1 MMNIAP
7 LSIAKQEEADRIVAY
22 LDANLGFVTELLQAD
37 IRLFIRQTDT
47 ANIVLYNYYQS
58 NRDSIYMD
66 AHTIDKTKGKSLDA
80 HKDIFV
86 RKAFEN
92 ARSVIGQYGLVINNR
107 PIQEFAYPIVFPNTD
122 GTKEVVA
129 VIAVERDIYLTRANL
144 GQHWDFIADNLIKS
158 LQERIHSGQM
168 QVRFPLISL
177 GEGVIIIKK
186 PATVFFISP
195 FAVHLLSELGGHH
208 SSQFVGRSLDELF
221 ASSVRKARGK
231 NPRAA
236 ISHIEE
242 ISLSRRT
249 VVLRYIDINPEIS
262 VVLIKDISEI
272 KIKDTLLRE
281 IHHRVKN
288 NIQTVSSLLR
298 MQSRRHPELREA
310 FNEAISRTS
319 SISLVHETLSTSE
332 DIEQVDFGSL
342 AGTIIREVVA
352 SFGLLNLKLNF
363 HCPEKVFISS
373 EKATN
378 LALVLNE
385 LLSNSLEH
393 AGSELSEININLYSE
408 PGKLPHTQD
417 LLFVVEDNGKGFP
430 EGFDYKTNTGLGW
443 EIVRNL
449 AEDSLAAEVTL
460 ENRKSGGARVRLRLP
475 SIILAN

>member
-1 MMNIAP
+1 MNIAA
-7 LSIAKQEEADRIVAY
+7 LSIAKQEEVDRLVAY
-22 LDANLGFVTELLQAD
+22 LDANLGFITELLQAD
-37 IRLFIRQTDT
+37 IRLFIRQADGR
-47 ANIVLYNYYQS
+47 IVLYNYYQS
-58 NRDSIYMD
+58 HRDSLYMD
-66 AHTIDKTKGKSLDA
+66 AHNLDKTKGKTLDA

-86 RKAFEN
+86 HKAFEHG
-92 ARSVIGQYGLVINNR
+92 RPVIGQYGLVINNR
-107 PIQEFAYPIVFPNTD
+107 PIQEFAYPILMQED
-122 GTKEVVA
+122 DSKEAVA

-144 GQHWDFIADNLIKS
+144 GQHWDSIADNLVKS
-158 LQERIHSGQM
+158 LQERINTQQT

-177 GEGVIIIKK
+177 GEGVIIVRK
-186 PATVFFISP
+186 PANIFFISP
-195 FAVHLLSELGGHH
+195 FAIHLLSELGGHH
-208 SSQFVGRSLDELF
+208 SGQFVGRSLDELF
-221 ASSVRKARGK
+221 SGSMRKSRGK

-236 ISHIEE
+236 ISQIEE
-242 ISLSRRT
+242 VSLARRT
-249 VVLRYIDINPEIS
+249 VVLRYIDINAEIS

-319 SISLVHETLSTSE
+319 SISLVHETLSTAE
-332 DIEQVDFGSL
+332 DIEQVDFGGL

-352 SFGLLNLKLNF
+352 SFGVPNLKLNF
-363 HCPEKVFISS
+363 HCPEKVFIIS

-393 AGSELSEININLYSE
+393 AGADLTEINISLYAES
-408 PGKLPHTQD
+408 GKLPHTQD
-417 LLFVVEDNGKGFP
+417 LLLVVEDNGKGFP
-430 EGFDYKTNTGLGW
+430 DGFDYKTGTGLGW

-449 AEDSLAAEVTL
+449 AEDSLGAEVAL

-475 SIILAN
+475 GIILIN